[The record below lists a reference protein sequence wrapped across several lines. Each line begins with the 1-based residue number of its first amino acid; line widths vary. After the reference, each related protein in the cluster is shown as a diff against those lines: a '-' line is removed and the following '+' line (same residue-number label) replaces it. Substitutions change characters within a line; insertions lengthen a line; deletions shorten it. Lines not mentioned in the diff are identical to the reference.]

1 MRAAQLSFLLAIV
14 AGPAAAAPSAP
25 LPVAVKNGDVWTQVI
40 SHTQSRQLGSKPEQ
54 SWTLTTHAKVTYR
67 ARKGEAEHMGLE
79 WTGAEASD
87 GAPDL
92 IKAAAGFLFPLDLEV
107 DEHLTPTRI
116 VNWAALK
123 GAMTKVYQQS
133 LSEAV
138 ARDAAIAML
147 DKLDGATATPMMLQE
162 QTLLALGQG
171 TNLQIGVTTQY
182 EDQIASPL
190 GGRPIKASGAFT
202 LVSADRGSGRAVVR
216 WTQDLDPESASQAAK
231 ALVDRLISTAPAA
244 KQDEA
249 RSYLSTMTLA
259 RHDACDYQID
269 IRSGL
274 AVEALCTSET
284 RSGVKDQLGRRSDT
298 WRMTQTLPGSQP

>member
-1 MRAAQLSFLLAIV
+1 MRAARLSILLALS
-14 AGPAAAAPSAP
+14 AGPAMVAPSMP
-25 LPVAVKNGDVWTQVI
+25 LPVAVKNGDVWTQDI

-67 ARKGEAEHMGLE
+67 ARKGEADRMGLE

-92 IKAAAGFLFPLDLEV
+92 IKAAAGFLFPIDLEV

-116 VNWAALK
+116 VNWDALK
-123 GAMTKVYQQS
+123 GAMTKVYQQT

-171 TNLQIGVTTQY
+171 TSLQIGVTTQY

-190 GGRPIKASGAFT
+190 GGQPVKATGAFT
-202 LVSADRGSGRAVVR
+202 LVSADRKSGRAVVR
-216 WTQDLDPESASQAAK
+216 WTQDLDPESASQAAM
-231 ALVDRLISTAPAA
+231 AFVDRLIATAPAA

-269 IRSGL
+269 IRTGL
-274 AVEALCTSET
+274 AVEAQCTSET

>member
-1 MRAAQLSFLLAIV
+1 MRVAQLSVLLVLA
-14 AGPAAAAPSAP
+14 AGPAVAAPSAP
-25 LPVAVKNGDVWTQVI
+25 LPVAVKNGDVWTQDI

-67 ARKGEAEHMGLE
+67 ASKGEAEHVGLE

-116 VNWAALK
+116 VNWDALK
-123 GAMTKVYQQS
+123 GAMTKVYQQNV
-133 LSEAV
+133 SEAA
-138 ARDAAIAML
+138 ARDAAVAML
-147 DKLDGATATPMMLQE
+147 DKLDGATAAPMMLQE

-171 TNLQIGVTTQY
+171 TNLQVGVTTRY
-182 EDQIASPL
+182 EDQIANPL
-190 GGRPIKASGAFT
+190 GGPPVKATGAFT
-202 LVSADRGSGRAVVR
+202 MVSADRRAGRAVVR
-216 WTQDLDPESASQAAK
+216 WTQDLDQESASQAAK
-231 ALVDRLISTAPAA
+231 ALIDRLIAAAPAA

-249 RSYLSTMTLA
+249 RRYLSTMTLD

-269 IRSGL
+269 IRTGL
-274 AVEALCTSET
+274 ALEALCTSET
-284 RSGVKDQLGRRSDT
+284 LSGVKDQLGRRSDT